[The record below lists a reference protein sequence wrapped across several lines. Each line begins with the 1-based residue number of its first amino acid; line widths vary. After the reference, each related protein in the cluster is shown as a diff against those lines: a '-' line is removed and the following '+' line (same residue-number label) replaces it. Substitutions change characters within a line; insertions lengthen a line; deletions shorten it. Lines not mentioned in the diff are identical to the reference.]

1 MTLTK
6 QGDFTYVETFA
17 VNAYLFK
24 YFKYVNTYVCIL
36 YPPRP
41 AVSLQY
47 EALSRFEEVWHR
59 IINSIEMLT
68 LVPRS
73 SMVALS
79 NKFVLEWAADTL

>member
-24 YFKYVNTYVCIL
+24 YFKYVNTYVWIL

-47 EALSRFEEVWHR
+47 EALSRFEEV
-59 IINSIEMLT
+59 
-68 LVPRS
+68 
-73 SMVALS
+73 
-79 NKFVLEWAADTL
+79 